1 MRNLITGVAGFVGGH
16 LARHLLDQG
25 HTVAGIRYT
34 KDRAKPPEH
43 LPPEVEIH
51 EADILDHLGLA
62 RVVSGFEPEA
72 IFHLAAFSNPQSSW
86 ENARRTLTTNII
98 GTQNL
103 LQSATD
109 SGAMPRVLLVGS
121 GQQYGNVPE
130 KEQPISEDRPQR
142 PLTPYAV
149 SKSAQE
155 ILGLRFFLAEK
166 LPVFLVRA
174 FNHTGP
180 GQEPFYVC
188 SSFARQVAEIEA
200 GKREPPIRVGN
211 LEARRDFTDV
221 RDVVRGYARILERGK
236 PAEPYNLCRGEAF
249 SIQEILDKLVD
260 LTGSQIPIEV
270 DASRYHAADAPLVL
284 GNNTKLR
291 SELGWEP
298 EIDLAETLQHLLDYW
313 RKKIR

>member
-1 MRNLITGVAGFVGGH
+1 
-16 LARHLLDQG
+16 
-25 HTVAGIRYT
+25 
-34 KDRAKPPEH
+34 
-43 LPPEVEIH
+43 
-51 EADILDHLGLA
+51 
-62 RVVSGFEPEA
+62 
-72 IFHLAAFSNPQSSW
+72 
-86 ENARRTLTTNII
+86 
-98 GTQNL
+98 
-103 LQSATD
+103 
-109 SGAMPRVLLVGS
+109 MPRVLLVGS

-130 KEQPISEDRPQR
+130 KDQPIAENRPQR

-166 LPVFLVRA
+166 LPVFLVRS

-180 GQEPFYVC
+180 GQEPSYVC

-200 GKREPPIRVGN
+200 GRREPPIRVGN

-221 RDVVRGYARILERGK
+221 RDIVRGYARILERGR

-260 LTGSQIPIEV
+260 LAGGHIPVEV

-284 GNNTKLR
+284 GDNTKLR

-298 EIDLAETLQHLLDYW
+298 EIDLVETLGHLLDYW
-313 RKKIR
+313 RHKVASGELG